1 MATGGILAV
10 IMSPVV
16 ARLVTKFDS
25 RALVCFG
32 ILWLGMVAWMR
43 SRFDTDVDMGFIAFI
58 QFTQGFAM
66 PFFFVPIV
74 SLGLAAVD
82 PPETASAAGLSNF
95 MRTTAAAFAASLSV
109 TAWED
114 LGTSARSNI
123 SGLLNGPGQ
132 LMDQLVGRGFSPE
145 QARGVLDNQVQ
156 IQSTMVATNQV
167 FFWSAVLF
175 VGCAMLVWMA
185 PKPKRVATGGGGH

>member
-1 MATGGILAV
+1 
-10 IMSPVV
+10 
-16 ARLVTKFDS
+16 
-25 RALVCFG
+25 
-32 ILWLGMVAWMR
+32 
-43 SRFDTDVDMGFIAFI
+43 VDMGFIAFV
-58 QFTQGFAM
+58 QFAQGFAV

-74 SLGLAAVD
+74 GLGLAAVD
-82 PPETASAAGLSNF
+82 PPEVASAAGLSNF

-114 LGTSARSNI
+114 LGTSARNNFA
-123 SGLLNGPGQ
+123 GLLNGSSQ

-156 IQSTMVATNQV
+156 VQSTMVATNQV
-167 FFWSAVLF
+167 FFGSAVLF

-185 PKPKRVATGGGGH
+185 PKPRRVATGGGGH